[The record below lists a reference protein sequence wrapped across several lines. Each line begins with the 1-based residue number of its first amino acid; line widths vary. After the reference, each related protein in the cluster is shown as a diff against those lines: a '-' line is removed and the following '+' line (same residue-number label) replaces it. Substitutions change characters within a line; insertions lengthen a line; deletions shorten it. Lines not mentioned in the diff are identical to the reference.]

1 MKFSHVADSNLRYL
15 PRVTDE
21 AQRPEEPVPNEP
33 SAPTQPKEIKLPP
46 LPPRLEVDDKSGC
59 MKWGLVGCAGL
70 SVVLIVGLMVLGSK
84 AGSMMDWAIHRLT
97 DQVVAVA
104 SPAVTPQ
111 DREAYHAAVEGFA
124 ERSRQ
129 GKVDT
134 ERMAAFRKKTL
145 DALADGTVT
154 PDELHGLTAQLQ
166 ELSK

>member
-1 MKFSHVADSNLRYL
+1 M
-15 PRVTDE
+15 TDE
-21 AQRPEEPVPNEP
+21 TERPDEPAPGEP
-33 SAPTQPKEIKLPP
+33 SAPAPPSEIKLPP

-70 SVVLIVGLMVLGSK
+70 SVLLIVGLMVLGSK

-111 DREAYHAAVEGFA
+111 DREAYHAAVEGFV

-134 ERMAAFRKKTL
+134 ERMAAFRKKTV
-145 DALADGTVT
+145 DAVADGTVT
-154 PDELHGLTAQLQ
+154 PEEIHALTAQLQ